1 HAYLDKLSGITKM
14 DPETKAKAKEKDLRI
29 VFSPLHGT
37 AHDLVP
43 RGLEQLNFTEVSIV
57 AEQAEPDPEFS
68 TVESAN
74 PEEGAA
80 VALAIEQGHKQNA
93 EILLATDTDADRL
106 GVAVKDADGEYLL
119 LTGNQLGVLLL

>member
-1 HAYLDKLSGITKM
+1 M
-14 DPETKAKAKEKDLRI
+14 DAETKSQEKDLRI

-57 AEQAEPDPEFS
+57 AEQAEPDQEFS
-68 TVESAN
+68 TVESPN

-80 VALAIEQGHKQNA
+80 FALANEQGHKQNA
-93 EILLATDTDADRL
+93 EILIATDSDADWL
-106 GVAVKDADGEYLL
+106 GVAVKDADGEYL
-119 LTGNQLGVLLL
+119 